1 MKNLFVLIALLIGLT
16 TYSCGSFR
24 PASSPR
30 THLGM
35 SFEKWDN
42 DLVGAEGDLEVYQC
56 RSENIYYNFR
66 DGTLIKVDQGEMYK
80 QRIEVEIKK

>member
-1 MKNLFVLIALLIGLT
+1 
-16 TYSCGSFR
+16 
-24 PASSPR
+24 
-30 THLGM
+30 M

-42 DLVGAEGDLEVYQC
+42 ECLKAAYQYSTLVGAEGDLEVYQC